1 MWIVKCDFVEND
13 LLQMSQFWSLWP
25 SWIALMCIFK
35 LPAVE
40 NDFYRAHSDDL
51 SCHHE
56 VSWSAN
62 ANFLIEWRIF
72 HNIHICN
79 LFGFHGVSL
88 CVFWYFLIEWII
100 FHKNHN
106 CIFLFFMGCL
116 DVHIQVSWCTKGFS
130 TIIAFK
136 NFLSF
141 MNYLDV
147 FLQISWLSKEFS
159 IRITFV
165 IS

>member
-1 MWIVKCDFVEND
+1 MTIVNCFDVYFQIACSRKW
-13 LLQMSQFWSLWP
+13 LSQSSQWWSFLP
-25 SWIALMCIFK
+25 SWSVLKCECK
-35 LPAVE
+35 LI
-40 NDFYRAHSDDL
+40 D
-51 SCHHE
+51 
-56 VSWSAN
+56 
-62 ANFLIEWRIF
+62 F

-79 LFGFHGVSL
+79 LFGLHGVSL

-136 NFLSF
+136 KFLSF
-141 MNYLDV
+141 MNYLGV

-159 IRITFV
+159 TRITFV